1 MYEFT
6 SAQRRQEQAPRGI
19 VANREVRG
27 MVDKSYAVALPDY
40 ILDCFGWKESEAPQR
55 IREAL
60 VMELLRLDRLTEAEA
75 AEALDLD
82 RWQLL
87 DVMGR
92 YRVPAIRMTPVEL
105 NEELARS
112 IDGSHT

>member
-1 MYEFT
+1 
-6 SAQRRQEQAPRGI
+6 
-19 VANREVRG
+19 

-40 ILDCFGWKESEAPQR
+40 ILKGFGWKESEAPQR

-60 VMELLRLDRLTEAEA
+60 VMELLRLDRLTESEA

-82 RWQLL
+82 RWELL

-92 YRVPAIRMTPVEL
+92 YRVPAIRMTPDEL
-105 NEELARS
+105 NEELARG
-112 IDGSHT
+112 IGGVYT

>member
-1 MYEFT
+1 
-6 SAQRRQEQAPRGI
+6 
-19 VANREVRG
+19 

-40 ILDCFGWKESEAPQR
+40 ILKGFGWKESEAPQR

-60 VMELLRLDRLTEAEA
+60 VMELLRLDRLAESEA

-82 RWQLL
+82 RWELL

-92 YRVPAIRMTPVEL
+92 YRVPAIRMTPDEL
-105 NEELARS
+105 NEELARG
-112 IDGSHT
+112 IGGVYT

>member
-1 MYEFT
+1 
-6 SAQRRQEQAPRGI
+6 
-19 VANREVRG
+19 

-60 VMELLRLDRLTEAEA
+60 LMELLRLDRLTEAEA

-82 RWQLL
+82 SVATL
-87 DVMGR
+87 GR
-92 YRVPAIRMTPVEL
+92 HGKIPG
-105 NEELARS
+105 ARYS
-112 IDGSHT
+112 DDAC